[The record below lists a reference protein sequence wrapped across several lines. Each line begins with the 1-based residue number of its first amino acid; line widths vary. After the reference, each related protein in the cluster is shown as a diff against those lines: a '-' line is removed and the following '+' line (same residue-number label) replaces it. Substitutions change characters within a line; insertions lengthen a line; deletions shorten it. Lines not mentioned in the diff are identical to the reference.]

1 MVEIPLFNSFY
12 KHPILLDLF
21 EKDSNMS
28 SFHNGTDLSYMNHD
42 FFAKRDLSKENR
54 EILFDLISQQ
64 YLDCEL
70 TPPENLEALKNKGV
84 FTVTTGH
91 QLCVFG
97 GPQYFI
103 HKIVSV
109 LKMVENLKSKFQDF
123 DFIPIFWMA
132 SEDHDFQEISSLNI
146 FSKNLSIDKEDGLG
160 VGHLNPEIFMPI
172 LESLK
177 DLFKNDARFNNL
189 ESIFS
194 ASLRQ
199 KNWANATRYWISKIF
214 EKENLV
220 VLDAD
225 DSKLKKLFIPTIKKE
240 LEEQFIYNSVS
251 ETNKNLSALGYEPK
265 INPRMLNLFFF
276 GDKKRHRIIFENN
289 IFKIGERNLNLKEVL
304 NLLNSSPEKFS
315 PNVLMRPLYQENLL
329 PNLAYIGGP
338 SELVYWT
345 QLKKSFDLANL
356 NFPILI
362 LRDHFHWMTEKS
374 YKKWKSLGFS
384 DNDLANDPDTLIK
397 NTLLS
402 SNNEIL
408 DFNSENELL
417 IELSRILLAKAQ
429 SIETTLIPSVNGSL
443 KGMKSNLDKVRNK
456 FLQAL
461 KRKEEF
467 KKTQLSKISS
477 QLHDNGTLAERK
489 DSFIPMY
496 VRSEKDYV
504 KTLKTY
510 SKPENKCLK
519 IIIY

>member
-1 MVEIPLFNSFY
+1 M
-12 KHPILLDLF
+12 DR
-21 EKDSNMS
+21 
-28 SFHNGTDLSYMNHD
+28 GHD
-42 FFAKRDLSKENR
+42 R
-54 EILFDLISQQ
+54 
-64 YLDCEL
+64 
-70 TPPENLEALKNKGV
+70 TPE
-84 FTVTTGH
+84 
-91 QLCVFG
+91 
-97 GPQYFI
+97 
-103 HKIVSV
+103 
-109 LKMVENLKSKFQDF
+109 
-123 DFIPIFWMA
+123 
-132 SEDHDFQEISSLNI
+132 
-146 FSKNLSIDKEDGLG
+146 
-160 VGHLNPEIFMPI
+160 
-172 LESLK
+172 
-177 DLFKNDARFNNL
+177 
-189 ESIFS
+189 
-194 ASLRQ
+194 
-199 KNWANATRYWISKIF
+199 
-214 EKENLV
+214 
-220 VLDAD
+220 
-225 DSKLKKLFIPTIKKE
+225 
-240 LEEQFIYNSVS
+240 
-251 ETNKNLSALGYEPK
+251 
-265 INPRMLNLFFF
+265 
-276 GDKKRHRIIFENN
+276 
-289 IFKIGERNLNLKEVL
+289 
-304 NLLNSSPEKFS
+304 
-315 PNVLMRPLYQENLL
+315 
-329 PNLAYIGGP
+329 
-338 SELVYWT
+338 
-345 QLKKSFDLANL
+345 

-496 VRSEKDYV
+496 VRSEKDYI